1 MAYGERLRNGR
12 EEERRGPQG
21 GGADSGALGSYREA
35 GERFLRAGDRAISQA
50 LSGDSESFLRSC
62 RQEGGQ

>member
-1 MAYGERLRNGR
+1 MTHGERLRDGR
-12 EEERRGPQG
+12 ETERPGPQG
-21 GGADSGALGSYREA
+21 GSPDGGALDSYREA

>member
-1 MAYGERLRNGR
+1 MAYSERLRDGR
-12 EEERRGPQG
+12 ETERPGPQG
-21 GGADSGALGSYREA
+21 GSADGGALGSYREA
-35 GERFLRAGDRAISQA
+35 GERFLHAGDRAISQA

>member
-1 MAYGERLRNGR
+1 MAQSERLRDGR
-12 EEERRGPQG
+12 ETERPRPQA
-21 GGADSGALGSYREA
+21 GGADGADLGSYREA

-50 LSGDSESFLRSC
+50 LSGDSESFLRSS